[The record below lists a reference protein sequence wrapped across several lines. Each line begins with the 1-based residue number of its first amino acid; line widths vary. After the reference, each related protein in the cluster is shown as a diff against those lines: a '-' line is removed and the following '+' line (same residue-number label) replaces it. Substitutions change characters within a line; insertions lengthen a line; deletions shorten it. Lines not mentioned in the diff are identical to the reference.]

1 MREIKFSNTQ
11 VNLVDSGYIK
21 TVDEFMAELKK
32 VKNIELIGVAIKID
46 IANKTLIV
54 EPKRFL

>member
-11 VNLVDSGYIK
+11 VNLVDSGIK

-32 VKNIELIGVAIKID
+32 VKNIELSGVAIKIN
-46 IANKTLIV
+46 ISNKTLIV

>member
-32 VKNIELIGVAIKID
+32 VKNIELSGVAIKID

>member
-32 VKNIELIGVAIKID
+32 VKNIELIGVAIRID
-46 IANKTLIV
+46 IANKTTIV